1 MSHQSNQSAPQ
12 INGMGASDIYELT
25 NEERMEEE
33 QTGTLNQKS
42 ISHLL
47 KQADQAIGN
56 KRFKRAT
63 IFVGDS
69 K

>member
-1 MSHQSNQSAPQ
+1 MSHRSDESAPQ
-12 INGMGASDIYELT
+12 INSMGLSDVYDLT
-25 NEERMEEE
+25 NEEKIEEE
-33 QTGTLNQKS
+33 KTGNLHQKS

-56 KRFKRAT
+56 KRFQRAT